1 MVALALDE
9 SHIIGI
15 GIDYYWPISITG
27 IHPMPIIV
35 YYCLVTKQGLA
46 GFLAPKMPTVVAWMS
61 LALQTPPSPSW

>member
-15 GIDYYWPISITG
+15 GIDYSWPISIIG

-35 YYCLVTKQGLA
+35 YYCNIIVIYH
-46 GFLAPKMPTVVAWMS
+46 S
-61 LALQTPPSPSW
+61 DIDYS